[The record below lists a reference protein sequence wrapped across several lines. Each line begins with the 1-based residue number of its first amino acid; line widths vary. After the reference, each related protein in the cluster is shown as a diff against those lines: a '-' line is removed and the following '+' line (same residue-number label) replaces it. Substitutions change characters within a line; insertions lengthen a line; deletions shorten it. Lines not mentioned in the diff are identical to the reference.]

1 MTKYLRQTAILF
13 TASVAL
19 ILSSCAESK
28 VAQCNKLI
36 DVANQAAK
44 ASLEFGENP
53 HPEKGGKAFT
63 EMADKIDTLTAS
75 MSALEMSDEK
85 LKGYQTNFVSM
96 YTAASKGL
104 RGGAVAFDKK
114 DVAAM
119 NKEMAAIQTATGGEA
134 KLVGDINTYCSAK

>member
-1 MTKYLRQTAILF
+1 MSKYLRQTAILF

-19 ILSSCAESK
+19 ILSSCSESK

-53 HPEKGGKAFT
+53 HPEKGSKAFT
-63 EMADKIDTLTAS
+63 EMADKIDGLTAS

-85 LKGYQTNFVSM
+85 LEGYRDSFVTM
-96 YTAASKGL
+96 YTSASEGL
-104 RGGAVAFDKK
+104 RGGAEAFDKK

-119 NKEMAAIQTATGGEA
+119 NKEMEAIQTATSGETA
-134 KLVGDINTYCSAK
+134 LVGEINTYCSAK